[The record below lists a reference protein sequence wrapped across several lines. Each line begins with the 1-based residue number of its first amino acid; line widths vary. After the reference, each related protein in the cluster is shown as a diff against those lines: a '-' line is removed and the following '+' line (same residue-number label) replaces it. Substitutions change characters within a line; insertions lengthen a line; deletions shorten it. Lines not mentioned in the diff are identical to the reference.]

1 MQSSSASA
9 NSHLDISSFSSIDEN
24 EISILSSSSISTAV
38 TTSSYTSN
46 QLQRLLQK
54 EKQKFCILN
63 NESTK
68 PLVSWW
74 RSFGYPAV
82 LNEKD
87 EFERIPGYIS
97 CLKCCNTFIYGP
109 ASGTKRFISHADRCS
124 PLASSCSSG
133 GKVDDPQSTQLKLNQ
148 IGFTRKVKVSE
159 KEQNELKHLYANWV
173 CGDLRPYSV
182 VEDKGFEQLAQM
194 FIKIGSQYG
203 VVDVKDVL
211 RSRQTVSRT
220 VNELALK
227 YRLDLKDELIEPLK
241 SKSVTISPDFWT
253 NKYNQQSFLGVNI
266 TFTNHQYV
274 FKSIDLF
281 CIPFNG
287 MKSYD
292 LILETLRRHLS
303 EYGIRDLVD
312 VNIISDRGSNFVK
325 AFAIYNP
332 IYCFGHRL
340 NNILKI
346 CFFQQQKKEKNK
358 PNELST
364 TTNTT
369 SINSA
374 TTINSTTNVVPVL
387 QYENSSS
394 DSESESSDLEEENY
408 ELNILNEDTL
418 VKFQKK
424 KNVYTATGQIMS
436 VKDIPHEAKKIILL
450 LKKTKKLT
458 SLNQEIKA
466 AGESVIKSFKIT
478 KKLLYG
484 KQKQHMINDL
494 DEQYLKQLVL
504 LLKPFKHMMTILQ
517 CGNSPSLH
525 LVSLCYMTLKE
536 VLNSYES
543 LKKYNKEHSDQFGEN
558 QNSENLYDDDLE
570 HELQEITW
578 FRKRLLLLLKEMF
591 VLDIRHI
598 VATLLHPFYR
608 SLKKFPDYIK
618 NQCHQY
624 IRRQIRLLKAEAE
637 TEEQLRQPLEPS
649 KKKLKGDQNI
659 FSRFESG
666 NCDEEIMKDNKSG
679 SESDVYD
686 FDIKKGDELDRY
698 LLLEFDKNKQYT
710 EPLQFW
716 KDYQSQF
723 PFLSKYARSI
733 FSIPATTTNVEREF
747 STAGYVL
754 NQRRSKG
761 DRVVLQCSI
770 KSSTSA
776 QVKWFKNHVQLQHI
790 DNYEQTQDNQCFEL
804 IIKKVLV
811 EDTGVYSIEISSEIG
826 IISSS
831 CQLVVCEEQPDL
843 KSLTNVQMFVAG
855 GGTLNVDTNMRDTL
869 SLLYEKSNSI
879 EIINTITNMEDNEEI
894 LFKEEAIYLCKQLT
908 NQITILEAATY
919 VLPSPKEDANS

>member
-1 MQSSSASA
+1 MQSSSTSTDL
-9 NSHLDISSFSSIDEN
+9 HLDISFSSVDEN

-38 TTSSYTSN
+38 TTSSHTYTSN

-54 EKQKFCILN
+54 EKKKFRILN

-68 PLVSWW
+68 PLASWW

-82 LNEKD
+82 QKEKD

-97 CLKCCNTFIYGP
+97 CLKCCHTLLYGP
-109 ASGTKRFISHADRCS
+109 TSGTKRFISHADRCF

-133 GKVDDPQSTQLKLNQ
+133 GKGDDPQSTQLKLNQ
-148 IGFTRKVKVSE
+148 IGFTRKVKLSE

-182 VEDKGFEQLAQM
+182 VEDKGFKQLAQM
-194 FIKIGSQYG
+194 FIKIGENSISDFHKCSLYFTFPGSQYG
-203 VVDVKDVL
+203 VVDVNDLL
-211 RSRQTVSRT
+211 RSRQTVART

-274 FKSIDLF
+274 FKSVDLF

-303 EYGIRDLVD
+303 EYGIRDLAD
-312 VNIISDRGSNFVK
+312 LNIMSDRGSNFVK

-346 CFFQQQKKEKNK
+346 CFFQQQKKKKDK
-358 PNELST
+358 PDELST

-408 ELNILNEDTL
+408 ELNVLNEDTL

-424 KNVYTATGQIMS
+424 KKVYTATAQVMS
-436 VKDIPHEAKKIILL
+436 VEDIPHEAKKIILL
-450 LKKTKKLT
+450 LKKTKKLVKYVKLT

-466 AGESVIKSFKIT
+466 AGGTTLHQACIVRWLSLSDLLESVIKSFKIT

-494 DEQYLKQLVL
+494 DEQYLKQLIL
-504 LLKPFKHMMTILQ
+504 LLKPFKHMMTIVQ

-536 VLNSYES
+536 ILNSYES
-543 LKKYNKEHSDQFGEN
+543 LKKYNKENSDQFGED

-570 HELQEITW
+570 YELQGITW
-578 FRKRLLLLLKEMF
+578 FRERLLLLLKEMF
-591 VLDIRHI
+591 VLDIRHV
-598 VATLLHPFYR
+598 VATLLHPLYR

-618 NQCHQY
+618 KQCHQY
-624 IRRQIRLLKAEAE
+624 IRHQIRLLKVEAE
-637 TEEQLRQPLEPS
+637 TEEQLQQQLEPP
-649 KKKLKGDQNI
+649 KKKLKGDKNL

-666 NCDEEIMKDNKSG
+666 NCDEEIMKNNKSG
-679 SESDVYD
+679 SESDEYD
-686 FDIKKGDELDRY
+686 FDIKKSDELDRY

-716 KDYQSQF
+716 KDYQNQL

-754 NQRRSKG
+754 NQRRSSLKPEEVDKILFVRSMG
-761 DRVVLQCSI
+761 
-770 KSSTSA
+770 K
-776 QVKWFKNHVQLQHI
+776 QLQK
-790 DNYEQTQDNQCFEL
+790 D
-804 IIKKVLV
+804 
-811 EDTGVYSIEISSEIG
+811 
-826 IISSS
+826 
-831 CQLVVCEEQPDL
+831 
-843 KSLTNVQMFVAG
+843 
-855 GGTLNVDTNMRDTL
+855 
-869 SLLYEKSNSI
+869 
-879 EIINTITNMEDNEEI
+879 
-894 LFKEEAIYLCKQLT
+894 
-908 NQITILEAATY
+908 
-919 VLPSPKEDANS
+919 

>member
-54 EKQKFCILN
+54 EKKKFRILN

-87 EFERIPGYIS
+87 ELERIPGYIS
-97 CLKCCNTFIYGP
+97 CLKCCHTLIYGP
-109 ASGTKRFISHADRCS
+109 ASGTKRFISHADQCF

-133 GKVDDPQSTQLKLNQ
+133 DKVDDPQSTQLKLDQ
-148 IGFTRKVKVSE
+148 IGFTRKAKLPE

-194 FIKIGSQYG
+194 FIKIGENSISDFHKYPLYFTFPGSQYG

-227 YRLDLKDELIEPLK
+227 YRLDLKDQLIEPLK

-253 NKYNQQSFLGVNI
+253 NKYTQQSFLGVNI
-266 TFTNHQYV
+266 TFTNHEYG

-303 EYGIRDLVD
+303 EYGIGDLAD

-346 CFFQQQKKEKNK
+346 CFFQQQKKKK
-358 PNELST
+358 DKHDELS

-369 SINSA
+369 SINSATTINSAITINSA

-408 ELNILNEDTL
+408 ELNVLNEDTL

-424 KNVYTATGQIMS
+424 KKVYTYTATGQIMS

-450 LKKTKKLT
+450 LKKTKELVKYVKLT

-466 AGESVIKSFKIT
+466 AGGTTLHQACIVRWLSLSHLLESVIKSFKIT

-484 KQKQHMINDL
+484 KQKQHMIHDL

-517 CGNSPSLH
+517 RGNSPSLH

-536 VLNSYES
+536 ILNSYES

-558 QNSENLYDDDLE
+558 QNSENLYDDDDLE
-570 HELQEITW
+570 HELQGITW
-578 FRKRLLLLLKEMF
+578 FRERLLLLLKEMF

-598 VATLLHPFYR
+598 VATLLHPLYR

-649 KKKLKGDQNI
+649 KKKLKGDKNI

-666 NCDEEIMKDNKSG
+666 NCDEEIMKNNKSG
-679 SESDVYD
+679 SESDEYD
-686 FDIKKGDELDRY
+686 FNIKKGDELDRY

-716 KDYQSQF
+716 KDYQNQF

-754 NQRRSKG
+754 NQRRSSLKP
-761 DRVVLQCSI
+761 
-770 KSSTSA
+770 
-776 QVKWFKNHVQLQHI
+776 
-790 DNYEQTQDNQCFEL
+790 
-804 IIKKVLV
+804 
-811 EDTGVYSIEISSEIG
+811 
-826 IISSS
+826 
-831 CQLVVCEEQPDL
+831 EE
-843 KSLTNVQMFVAG
+843 
-855 GGTLNVDTNMRDTL
+855 VD
-869 SLLYEKSNSI
+869 K
-879 EIINTITNMEDNEEI
+879 I
-894 LFKEEAIYLCKQLT
+894 LFIRSMEKQL
-908 NQITILEAATY
+908 E
-919 VLPSPKEDANS
+919 KD

>member
-1 MQSSSASA
+1 
-9 NSHLDISSFSSIDEN
+9 
-24 EISILSSSSISTAV
+24 
-38 TTSSYTSN
+38 
-46 QLQRLLQK
+46 K
-54 EKQKFCILN
+54 KKFRILN

-68 PLVSWW
+68 PLASWW

-82 LNEKD
+82 QKEKD

-97 CLKCCNTFIYGP
+97 CLKCCHTLLYGP
-109 ASGTKRFISHADRCS
+109 TSGTKRFISHADRCF

-133 GKVDDPQSTQLKLNQ
+133 GKGDDPQSTQLKLNQ
-148 IGFTRKVKVSE
+148 IGFTRKVKLSE

-182 VEDKGFEQLAQM
+182 VEDKGFKQLAQM

-203 VVDVKDVL
+203 VVDVNDLL
-211 RSRQTVSRT
+211 RSRQTVART

-274 FKSIDLF
+274 FKSVDLF

-292 LILETLRRHLS
+292 LILE
-303 EYGIRDLVD
+303 
-312 VNIISDRGSNFVK
+312 
-325 AFAIYNP
+325 
-332 IYCFGHRL
+332 
-340 NNILKI
+340 
-346 CFFQQQKKEKNK
+346 KKKKDK
-358 PNELST
+358 PDELST

-408 ELNILNEDTL
+408 ELNVLNEDTL

-424 KNVYTATGQIMS
+424 KKVYTATAQVMS
-436 VKDIPHEAKKIILL
+436 VEDIPHEAKKIILL
-450 LKKTKKLT
+450 LKKTKKLVKYVKLT

-466 AGESVIKSFKIT
+466 AGGTTLHQACI
-478 KKLLYG
+478 KLLYG

-494 DEQYLKQLVL
+494 DEQYLKQLIL
-504 LLKPFKHMMTILQ
+504 LLKPFKHMMTIVQ

-536 VLNSYES
+536 ILNSYES
-543 LKKYNKEHSDQFGEN
+543 LKKYNKENSDQFGED

-570 HELQEITW
+570 YELQGITW
-578 FRKRLLLLLKEMF
+578 FRERLLLLLKEMF
-591 VLDIRHI
+591 VLDIRHV
-598 VATLLHPFYR
+598 VATLLHPLYR

-618 NQCHQY
+618 KQCHQY
-624 IRRQIRLLKAEAE
+624 IRHQIRLLKVEAE
-637 TEEQLRQPLEPS
+637 TEEQLQQQLEPP
-649 KKKLKGDQNI
+649 KKKLKGDKNL

-666 NCDEEIMKDNKSG
+666 NCDEEIMKNNKSG
-679 SESDVYD
+679 SESDEYD
-686 FDIKKGDELDRY
+686 FDIKKSDELDRY

-716 KDYQSQF
+716 KDYQNQL

-754 NQRRSKG
+754 NQRRSSLKPEEVDKILFVRSMG
-761 DRVVLQCSI
+761 
-770 KSSTSA
+770 K
-776 QVKWFKNHVQLQHI
+776 QLQK
-790 DNYEQTQDNQCFEL
+790 D
-804 IIKKVLV
+804 
-811 EDTGVYSIEISSEIG
+811 
-826 IISSS
+826 
-831 CQLVVCEEQPDL
+831 
-843 KSLTNVQMFVAG
+843 
-855 GGTLNVDTNMRDTL
+855 
-869 SLLYEKSNSI
+869 
-879 EIINTITNMEDNEEI
+879 
-894 LFKEEAIYLCKQLT
+894 
-908 NQITILEAATY
+908 
-919 VLPSPKEDANS
+919 